1 MATLEKVKTGQ
12 RFRPKVEEWNAFID
26 AARYIRDRALSQHA
40 EADSSEDETT
50 SFRNEADSDIPM
62 FGVGWLTDAV
72 FQGLSVVKQ
81 PPHSII
87 SRLIIASRPCEA
99 GGVGAGWTSGI
110 RPVRVTDWEGI
121 AVDDRIGPQPGSWE
135 ARLDPLGPMTV
146 IGKLDSP
153 FVAALITL
161 RRGDHVYV
169 DTGSATTRGP
179 KQYIQ
184 WGIGYAVSETIPG
197 VPEVA

>member
-1 MATLEKVKTGQ
+1 MAGLEKVKTGQ
-12 RFRPKVEEWNAFID
+12 KFRPRVEEWNAFID
-26 AARYIRDRALSQHA
+26 AARYVRDRSFAQQSS
-40 EADSSEDETT
+40 ADSLQEEETP
-50 SFRNEADSDIPM
+50 FRNEATSDMPI

-81 PPHSII
+81 PGHPAIARI
-87 SRLIIASRPCEA
+87 VIASRPCEMN
-99 GGVGAGWTSGI
+99 GVGAGWTFGI
-110 RPVRVTDWEGI
+110 RPVRVNDWEGI
-121 AVDDRIGPQPGSWE
+121 SVDDRIGPQPGSWE
-135 ARLDPLGPMTV
+135 AGLDPFGPMTV

-153 FVAALITL
+153 FVAALITM

-184 WGIGYAVSETIPG
+184 FGIGYVVNETIPG
-197 VPEVA
+197 VPGVA